1 VNIPEETLKMKLSN
15 SLPNSEQRN
24 KFFPERFKSV
34 LKNEDYSGSFNRVG
48 TWLRNKSVQNQN
60 AKNERRFVKMKYY
73 FFSHKIRFV
82 YAVIFLALVVAACNM
97 PVTTHETMGHVIAWT
112 IPEGNSGAADQI
124 NKLGWINR
132 ENLTM
137 NENVDHGRKEMLYT
151 LTLPGTNEEQV
162 NAYKQDLESI
172 KDVTSI
178 KILPLYDNV
187 KRPLYSAALY
197 RFFRINVNATNMTDA
212 ELQQEITD
220 KLREAGV
227 VNIENPDIEIK
238 TDENGRRMINMK
250 ISCDQIKDP
259 QNNVELRVDD
269 GNSKEVMKIISN
281 KLDAEKINRMT
292 DQEIIDYVKKNN
304 PDVNLK
310 DSDMKI
316 VREGNKIKVQVEK
329 KDIKK

>member
-1 VNIPEETLKMKLSN
+1 MKQSN
-15 SLPNSEQRN
+15 SLPSSEQEN
-24 KFFPERFKSV
+24 KSMEEFSERLKSV
-34 LKNEDYSGSFNRVG
+34 LRNEDYSSSFNRVG
-48 TWLRNKSVQNQN
+48 TWLRNKSVQNQSTN
-60 AKNERRFVKMKYY
+60 NERSLVKLKNY
-73 FFSHKIRFV
+73 FFSHKIRFA
-82 YAVIFLALVVAACNM
+82 YAVMFLALVAAACNM
-97 PVTTHETMGHVIAWT
+97 PVTTHETMGYVIAWT

-137 NENVDHGRKEMLYT
+137 NENVDYGRKEILYT
-151 LTLPGTNEEQV
+151 LTLPGKTEEQI

-187 KRPLYSAALY
+187 KRPLYSVALY

-250 ISCDQIKDP
+250 ISCDQIKDSH
-259 QNNVELRVDD
+259 NNVELRVDD
-269 GNSKEVMKIISN
+269 GNSKEVMKIMNN
-281 KLDAEKINRMT
+281 KLDADKINRMT
-292 DQEIIDYVKKNN
+292 DQEIKDYVKKNN
-304 PDVNLK
+304 PEVNLK

-316 VREGNKIKVQVEK
+316 IREGNKIKVQVEK
-329 KDIKK
+329 ENIEK

>member
-1 VNIPEETLKMKLSN
+1 MKQSN
-15 SLPNSEQRN
+15 SLPSSEQRN

-34 LKNEDYSGSFNRVG
+34 LRNEDYSNSFNRVE
-48 TWLRNKSVQNQN
+48 TWLRNKSEQNQN
-60 AKNERRFVKMKYY
+60 VINERSLVKMKNY
-73 FFSHKIRFV
+73 FFSHKIRFA
-82 YAVIFLALVVAACNM
+82 YSVILLALVVAACSM

-112 IPEGNSGAADQI
+112 IPEGNSSSADQI

-137 NENVDHGRKEMLYT
+137 NENVDYGRKEMLYT
-151 LTLPGTNEEQV
+151 LTLPGTTEEQV
-162 NAYKQDLESI
+162 NVYKQDLESI
-172 KDVTSI
+172 KEVTSI

-197 RFFRINVNATNMTDA
+197 RFFRINVNATNMSDA

-250 ISCDQIKDP
+250 ISCDQMKVP
-259 QNNVELRVDD
+259 SNNVELRVDD
-269 GNSKEVMKIISN
+269 GNNKEVMKIISN
-281 KLDAEKINRMT
+281 KLDADKINKMT

-316 VREGNKIKVQVEK
+316 IREGNKIKVQVEK
-329 KDIKK
+329 EDIKK

>member
-1 VNIPEETLKMKLSN
+1 MKQSN

-34 LKNEDYSGSFNRVG
+34 LKNEDYSNSFNRVE

-60 AKNERRFVKMKYY
+60 AKNKRSLVKMKNY
-73 FFSHKIRFV
+73 FFSHKIRLA
-82 YAVIFLALVVAACNM
+82 YAVIFLAFIVAACNM

-112 IPEGNSGAADQI
+112 IPEGNSGAADQV
-124 NKLGWINR
+124 NELGWINR
-132 ENLTM
+132 ANLTM
-137 NENVDHGRKEMLYT
+137 NENEDYGRKEILYT
-151 LTLPGTNEEQV
+151 LTLPETTEEQV

-250 ISCDQIKDP
+250 ISCDQMKVP
-259 QNNVELRVDD
+259 PNNVELRVDD

-281 KLDAEKINRMT
+281 KLDAEKINKMT
-292 DQEIIDYVKKNN
+292 DQEILDYVKKNN
-304 PDVNLK
+304 PDINLK
-310 DSDMKI
+310 ESDMKI
-316 VREGNKIKVQVEK
+316 IREGNKIKVQVEK
-329 KDIKK
+329 EKIEK